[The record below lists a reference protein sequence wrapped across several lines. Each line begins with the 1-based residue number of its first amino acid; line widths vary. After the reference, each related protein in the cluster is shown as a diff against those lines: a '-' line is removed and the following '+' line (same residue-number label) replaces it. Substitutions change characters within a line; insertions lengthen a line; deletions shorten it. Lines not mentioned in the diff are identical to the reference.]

1 MVISTNL
8 GYLGSYYQK
17 KKNIEEKYI
26 VAKSVKWYSAYSLF
40 VI

>member
-17 KKNIEEKYI
+17 KKKTLKKKYI
-26 VAKSVKWYSAYSLF
+26 VAKSV
-40 VI
+40 